1 MVAPCRIHEG
11 SGIIRDTSYNVRRR
25 ISVHTKIEK
34 KTKKTNSIKL
44 VKTIILWSF
53 KFEIER
59 QAAQTSCELDRSWI
73 TEAL

>member
-34 KTKKTNSIKL
+34 KNKKN
-44 VKTIILWSF
+44 
-53 KFEIER
+53 
-59 QAAQTSCELDRSWI
+59 
-73 TEAL
+73 